1 MSEIRFFS
9 ADRREVYVTEFG
21 YSEPQR
27 SKTVGPWV
35 RGTYLLHYVLEGA
48 CQFGGVTVKAGEAFL
63 IAKDVLHRFSV
74 QPAYRHYW
82 LAFDGRGVADLLSRH
97 GIRLHSH
104 TVFSVRAVAFVN
116 AMLKE
121 AFAAAATEKQAATA
135 ALHALLPLLEI
146 RQNLQKALPHNA
158 VHDAAAFMQL
168 HYPSAITMEQVAAS
182 VFLSEKYLCKR
193 FSEAYGVPPQA
204 YLMQV
209 RMRRARQLLRETD
222 LQIREI
228 AKSVGYASVSVF
240 SAAFKKAVGE
250 PPGSYRSQ
258 IRNTEMASK

>member
-9 ADRREVYVTEFG
+9 ADQGEVYVTEFG
-21 YSEPQR
+21 YSEPQHP
-27 SKTVGPWV
+27 KTVGPWV
-35 RGTYLLHYVLEGA
+35 RGTYILHYVLDGV
-48 CQFGGVTVKAGEAFL
+48 CQFDGLPVKAGEAFL

-74 QPAYRHYW
+74 EPAYRHFW
-82 LAFDGRGVADLLSRH
+82 LAFDGRGVSDLLSRH

-104 TVFSVRAVAFVN
+104 TVFSVRAVPFVN

-146 RQNLQKALPHNA
+146 RKNLQKSLPHNA
-158 VHDAAAFMQL
+158 VRDAAAFIQL
-168 HYPSAITMEQVAAS
+168 HYSSAITMEQVAAS

-193 FSEAYGVPPQA
+193 FSEAYGVPPQT

-209 RMRRARQLLRETD
+209 RMRRAQQLLRETE

-228 AKSVGYASVSVF
+228 AKSVGYTSVSVF

-250 PPGSYRSQ
+250 PPDSYRSQ
-258 IRNTEMASK
+258 MRNTENTSE